1 MTDPTHPLFRRRF
14 LVLSI
19 SRPPHGS
26 GHVLVASRDAM
37 QLRIPVASTSLM
49 VNPIPPPGTKWTPE
63 AIRELLSLVQ
73 EGEPPCRYPKTSGR
87 GSRKP

>member
-1 MTDPTHPLFRRRF
+1 VTDPTHPLFRRRF

-26 GHVLVASRDAM
+26 GHVLVAYRDAM
-37 QLRIPVASTSLM
+37 QLRIPVTSTSLM
-49 VNPIPPPGTKWTPE
+49 VNPIPPPGTKWTPD

-73 EGEPPCRYPKTSGR
+73 EGETPWHCPKTSGR
-87 GSRKP
+87 GSPDP

>member
-1 MTDPTHPLFRRRF
+1 
-14 LVLSI
+14 
-19 SRPPHGS
+19 
-26 GHVLVASRDAM
+26 M